1 MKIFNNIIERIIR
14 VGAAGAGGL
23 LFGAMLL
30 VVASVTSRFFNVAI
44 TGTMELMEL
53 MIGVTVAIALAY
65 TALRKGH
72 VAVKLIVS
80 RFPIKTGAIVGIAIS
95 FLSLAIWGFMV
106 YAAADLTAEKGLRE
120 ISETL
125 ELPYLPF
132 RAVFMLGLALFSL
145 TFISD
150 IFEEFKKARGKWTQ

>member
-1 MKIFNNIIERIIR
+1 MEIFNSTIQR
-14 VGAAGAGGL
+14 VTKVGTAVAGGL
-23 LFGAMLL
+23 LFGAMLV
-30 VVASVTSRFFNVAI
+30 VVASVVTRFFNVAI
-44 TGTMELMEL
+44 TGSKELMEL
-53 MIGVTVAIALAY
+53 MIGATVGIALAY

-80 RFPIKTGAIVGIAIS
+80 RFPIKTGAIVGIAVS
-95 FLSLAIWGFMV
+95 FLSLAIWFLMFG
-106 YAAADLTAEKGLRE
+106 AAAQLTSEKGLRE

-132 RAVFMLGLALFSL
+132 RIVFIFGLLLLSL

-150 IFEEFKKARGKWTQ
+150 IVEEFRKLRGKWTQ